1 MFHLASSSFPP
12 AASTLVVWPVHKE
25 LQGQEERGAST
36 TGSGAGRRLKGRHRP
51 GSSCKK
57 AAGGWTFVFK
67 AAFCSLGFFCLFIFN
82 PWRVVA
88 GVLQQPR
95 WDVVP
100 QGNDR
105 VLTLRDRPPPRGLH
119 PWLESSSPR
128 CAVRGQ
134 PDGWKPITARPA
146 QRTTMS
152 AICSAQN
159 IISRC
164 ISDINTRALTQGEG

>member
-1 MFHLASSSFPP
+1 MFHLACLCFPP
-12 AASTLVVWPVHKE
+12 AASTPIVRPVHKE
-25 LQGQEERGAST
+25 LQGQEECGAST

-51 GSSCKK
+51 SSSCKK
-57 AAGGWTFVFK
+57 AAGVEHLFLKLPF
-67 AAFCSLGFFCLFIFN
+67 APLFFLFLFFN
-82 PWRVVA
+82 LWRVVA

-105 VLTLRDRPPPRGLH
+105 VLTLSDRPPPRGH
-119 PWLESSSPR
+119 HRWLEFSSPR
-128 CAVRGQ
+128 CAVGGQ
-134 PDGWKPITARPA
+134 PDGREPITARPA

-152 AICSAQN
+152 AICSTQN
-159 IISRC
+159 IISWC